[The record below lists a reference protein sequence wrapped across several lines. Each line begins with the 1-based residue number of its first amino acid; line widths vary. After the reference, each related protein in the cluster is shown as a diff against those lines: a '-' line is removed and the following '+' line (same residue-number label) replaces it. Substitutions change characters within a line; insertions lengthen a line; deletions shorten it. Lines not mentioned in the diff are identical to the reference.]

1 MLHPQLVESLARYHV
16 SPKSN
21 PDQQAGQNLTLGE
34 IRTKFFPSISLV
46 KKPIRWKT
54 EWVDISHR
62 LFQRHSTAAF
72 FSTSGWMKQLGGGE
86 PRGRFRCTWLSH
98 WVSDSES
105 LLAYKPRMMKLVFSP
120 KKNEGLYSLVNIAG
134 WNIPVFP
141 IEKIHIQAGSI
152 WNHCYVNLPECN
164 NKPGKWMGEG
174 FLKKTPLF
182 LAVLRV
188 FDVFFLD
195 PGRSISFR
203 LGRISGTAIRYVA
216 LIRKQEKNAKIK
228 PTITFYSTRT
238 SEQETSLKQGDNVYS
253 SGISPSQLFFFDMLL
268 IPNMIRDEIVDISS
282 CPY

>member
-105 LLAYKPRMMKLVFSP
+105 LLAYKPRMMKLVFSQ

-134 WNIPVFP
+134 WNIPVFNRKY
-141 IEKIHIQAGSI
+141 IF
-152 WNHCYVNLPECN
+152 
-164 NKPGKWMGEG
+164 KPGPFGTIAMLIYRSVTTNLGNGWGGVPEKNTTFFGRSKS
-174 FLKKTPLF
+174 F
-182 LAVLRV
+182 RC
-188 FDVFFLD
+188 FFLD

-216 LIRKQEKNAKIK
+216 LIRKQEKMPK
-228 PTITFYSTRT
+228 
-238 SEQETSLKQGDNVYS
+238 
-253 SGISPSQLFFFDMLL
+253 
-268 IPNMIRDEIVDISS
+268 
-282 CPY
+282 